1 MSGES
6 RGEASTA
13 TRNDVPAEETA
24 RNSGEAESAGGAREK
39 LARRSAYA
47 IAPAFFVLYTGFSL
61 RRHYLLRTSG
71 YDLGIFEQAVRAYSR
86 FQAPIIPLKGPDV
99 HVLGDHFHP
108 ILVTLAPFYRIW
120 PGAQTL
126 LVAQA
131 LLIALSI
138 VPVARLAVARLGVG
152 VGLWLA
158 ASYALSW
165 GIQGALGFDFHEIAF
180 AVPLLAFAMA
190 ALVERRWRAAVA
202 WTLPLLLVKEDMG
215 LIVAAIGGYLL
226 WRGRRRAGAALI
238 AAGPAA
244 VVLTVKVILP
254 FFNDGRF
261 SYSVYLDPDK
271 DLWSLALSFP
281 GGLIEHPRKLVLLAL
296 LLLLTGGAAVRT
308 PLALIAVPVLLSRLV
323 STNPVHWEVGRVHY
337 NAVLMPILF
346 VALIEVLSAMTADG
360 RLRMRLWRRTAIVF
374 PGVFAL
380 MMHLTPWGITNP
392 DNYADTPHFAAGRRL
407 LAMVPDGAAVAA
419 GNSLAPHLTG
429 RCRVVIFPPSH
440 GERVDWVVTDT
451 QVRTVA
457 PKSVDQ
463 VSAARAGL
471 WPPTSEQ
478 VHAALRALPSQGFAK
493 VAEDDGVVLYRRT
506 AAAP

>member
-1 MSGES
+1 M
-6 RGEASTA
+6 
-13 TRNDVPAEETA
+13 
-24 RNSGEAESAGGAREK
+24 AESAAGAREE

-47 IAPAFFVLYTGFSL
+47 IAAAFFVLYSGYSL
-61 RRHYLLRTSG
+61 RRHHLLRTTG

-86 FQAPIIPLKGPDV
+86 FQAPIIPLKGPGV

-138 VPVARLAVARLGVG
+138 VPVARLAVGRLGVG
-152 VGLWLA
+152 VGLWLSA
-158 ASYALSW
+158 AYALSW

-180 AVPLLAFAMA
+180 AVPLLAFAMV
-190 ALVERRWRAAVA
+190 ALAERRWRAAVA

-215 LIVAAIGGYLL
+215 LLVAAIGGYLI
-226 WRGRRRAGAALI
+226 WRGQRRSGAALVV
-238 AAGPAA
+238 AGLAA
-244 VVLTVKVILP
+244 VALTVKVVLP

-261 SYSVYLDPDK
+261 SYSAYLDPDK

-281 GGLIEHPRKLVLLAL
+281 AGLFENPRKLVLLAL
-296 LLLLTGGAAVRT
+296 LLLLTGGAALRT
-308 PLALIAVPVLLSRLV
+308 PLALVAVPVLLSRLV

-346 VALIEVLSAMTADG
+346 VALIEVLPALRADG
-360 RLRMRLWRRTAIVF
+360 RLRMRIWRRTAIVF
-374 PGVFAL
+374 PGIFAL

-392 DNYADTPHFAAGRRL
+392 NNYADTPHYAAARRV
-407 LAMVPDGAAVAA
+407 LAKVPDGVAVAA
-419 GNSLAPHLTG
+419 GNSVAPHLTG

-451 QVRTVA
+451 RVRTIA
-457 PKSVDQ
+457 PKTLDQ
-463 VSAARAGL
+463 ESAARAGL
-471 WPPTSEQ
+471 WPPTAEQ
-478 VHAALRALPSQGFAK
+478 VQAALRALPSQGFTK